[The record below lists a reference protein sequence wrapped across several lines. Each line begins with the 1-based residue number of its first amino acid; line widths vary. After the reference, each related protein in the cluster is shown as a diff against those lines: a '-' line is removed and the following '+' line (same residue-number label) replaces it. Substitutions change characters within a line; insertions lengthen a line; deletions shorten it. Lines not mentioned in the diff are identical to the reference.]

1 MQPALGWD
9 IAIMWSTISPLG
21 TIYLFCNTLWHIICT
36 LNTSQ
41 LKATMK
47 LKIFYLSFNLISS
60 FFLYILHSSF
70 LAPPVIDQLL
80 GVSCAAESS
89 MRQQWEDLRQWLCPG
104 KGETFKYHFHFSKP
118 KKLLD
123 ICKHDS
129 FVWAKVMLFKT
140 TQRQFML
147 HYFERKLFEAS

>member
-9 IAIMWSTISPLG
+9 IAIMWSTFSPLG
-21 TIYLFCNTLWHIICT
+21 TIYLFCNTLWHIFCT

-47 LKIFYLSFNLISS
+47 LKNLLAVIQSNLL
-60 FFLYILHSSF
+60 FCLYILHSSF

-140 TQRQFML
+140 TQRQFL
-147 HYFERKLFEAS
+147 S

>member
-9 IAIMWSTISPLG
+9 IAIMWSTFSPLG

-140 TQRQFML
+140 TQRQFL
-147 HYFERKLFEAS
+147 S